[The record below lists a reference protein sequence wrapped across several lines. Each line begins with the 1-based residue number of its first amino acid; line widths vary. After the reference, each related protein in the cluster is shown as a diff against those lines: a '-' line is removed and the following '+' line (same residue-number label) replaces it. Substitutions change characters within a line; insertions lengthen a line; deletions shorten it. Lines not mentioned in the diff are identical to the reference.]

1 MRKFLSLMLL
11 AFTCNIAFGQIVVS
25 EFKLTKDE
33 PFGNFPGRKGLSLK
47 FTNESD
53 KDFKYLK
60 VHYYI
65 VNRVGDVIS
74 GVERGIT
81 EQGKEY
87 IKAKIV
93 SCTGPFKTG
102 KKQKLWSSGVVT
114 SSMKDIV
121 AFPHQIEIIYMGSNE
136 SVFIDI
142 TKENLSKYF
151 PKLEWIDYN
160 RWNSAM

>member
-1 MRKFLSLMLL
+1 MRRFLSLMLL

-81 EQGKEY
+81 EEGKEY

-93 SCTGPFKTG
+93 SCTGPFKAG

>member
-1 MRKFLSLMLL
+1 MKKILCLL
-11 AFTCNIAFGQIVVS
+11 LLGLCFTGAFGQVVVS
-25 EFKLTKDE
+25 KFKLTRDE
-33 PFGNFPGRKGLSLK
+33 PFGNFPGRKGLSIEFK
-47 FTNESD
+47 NESD
-53 KDFKYLK
+53 KDFKYFK

-81 EQGKEY
+81 EEGKEY
-87 IKAKIV
+87 IKAKV
-93 SCTGPFKTG
+93 VNCTGPFKIG
-102 KKQKLWSSGVVT
+102 KKQKMWSSGVVT
-114 SSMKDIV
+114 SVMKDIV

-142 TKENLSKYF
+142 TKENLNKYF